1 MLNIVMW
8 SPRIVKPLE
17 IGIGL
22 RMVPPK
28 DRGKWLRVALDGSGP
43 VGIKLGQFISN
54 RSDIFG
60 KEFSRDLAPLRD
72 RVTPMDFSQFQSK
85 IPEGI
90 TDVDP
95 NPLATASIAQVH
107 LAKLKTRPVV
117 LKFKRPG
124 IETQIKED
132 LDLIRKCTKLL
143 ALIPNLGSEF
153 ATPWL
158 NEFEQG
164 ILAEID
170 FRTELKNI
178 SLFRE
183 IYRDRDDVIVP
194 RPYSKFSNDDV
205 IVMDYVPSVP
215 VSSPFRADR
224 LINLFLD
231 QLLYEGVIHGDL
243 HTGNLG
249 SQKNAIVLYDF
260 GNVIRITPEY
270 KAAIRDFVYGVQTSN
285 VNEVLSNMT
294 RMGMIVRDK
303 KIARIFIRQFL
314 KYLQTQEMSS
324 FSVNSPEIQEKITQ
338 VPVELDA
345 TTLTIL
351 RSYTLLEGLA
361 KEIDPRF
368 SYDTIITRNI
378 ETLFMDLEYIS
389 YRITK
394 DGGMEL

>member
-1 MLNIVMW
+1 MW